1 MDDQT
6 FTVWRERY
14 DAWAG
19 QGADRVFPRAIAA
32 AVRPRGLTWTIADV
46 LVACLLRPPGED
58 PTNAELAA
66 VANCSEAT
74 AARARRL
81 AHGLGLLP

>member
-6 FTVWRERY
+6 CIIWRARY

-32 AVRPRGLTWTIADV
+32 AVRPRGLTWTLADV

-74 AARARRL
+74 AARARRM
-81 AHGLGLLP
+81 ARGLGLRP

>member
-32 AVRPRGLTWTIADV
+32 AVRPRGLTWTLADV
-46 LVACLLRPPGED
+46 LCPPGEE
-58 PTNAELAA
+58 PTNAELA
-66 VANCSEAT
+66 VIANCSEAT

>member
-1 MDDQT
+1 MNDQT

-19 QGADRVFPRAIAA
+19 QGANRVFPPAIAA

-46 LVACLLRPPGED
+46 LVACLLCPLGEE
-58 PTNAELAA
+58 PTNAELA
-66 VANCSEAT
+66 VIANCSEAM
-74 AARARRL
+74 AARARRM
-81 AHGLGLLP
+81 ARGLGLRP